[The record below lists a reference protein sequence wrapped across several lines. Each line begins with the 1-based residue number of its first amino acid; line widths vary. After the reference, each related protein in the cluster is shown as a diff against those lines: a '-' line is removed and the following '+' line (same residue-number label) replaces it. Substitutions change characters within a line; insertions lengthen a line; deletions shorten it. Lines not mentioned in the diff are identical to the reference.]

1 MQVENYINH
10 VNKSID
16 NTIQNISN
24 ITQDILNIHGMSGV
38 GTRHFYNNIVS
49 MPDARYLEIG
59 VWKGSSVCAAM
70 CNNKA
75 TVVCI
80 DNWSEFDGPKDAFIE
95 NFNKFK
101 GDNDATFI
109 ETDSFKFDINNFKQK
124 FNIYMYD
131 GCHDYKSH
139 YEALTHYI
147 NSMDDTF
154 IYIVDDWNWVTVRTP
169 TLAAIADLRL
179 NILLQRDMHTSDT
192 DIPPLLHN
200 GNCDGRH
207 WASGC
212 GIFVLQKP
220 SA

>member
-131 GCHDYKSH
+131 GRMEPPVSVPVAAGVRRAATAAALPPEDPPGMRLTSH
-139 YEALTHYI
+139 GLVTAWGLAEGTAMFSLAEPMA
-147 NSMDDTF
+147 NSSQLSLPS
-154 IYIVDDWNWVTVRTP
+154 VTMPASRSLRT
-169 TLAAIADLRL
+169 TV
-179 NILLQRDMHTSDT
+179 
-192 DIPPLLHN
+192 
-200 GNCDGRH
+200 
-207 WASGC
+207 ASKGER
-212 GIFVLQKP
+212 
-220 SA
+220 